1 MFKAWNLEV
10 VSIKGMSAS
19 SPVSSCSAL
28 STIKHHMLY
37 RRAIHVVDP
46 CHRKKYSSRCQTQ
59 VWHDV
64 LEGWHRK
71 KSHPNTFPHTAPW
84 EFPRGPRNWTE
95 GWSGVKNLTGT
106 FWSLLLKLLKIL
118 NPKTDVIMCMYI
130 YNYKLYNVFL
140 FVRMSC
146 TNIIQTQHVGLSL
159 ICLCEISKK
168 EVSSKV
174 GNGKKDYDCHLR
186 QMVSSVFV
194 TWGTSGAWWRT

>member
-130 YNYKLYNVFL
+130 YEQPPL
-140 FVRMSC
+140 FGKERNSLWME
-146 TNIIQTQHVGLSL
+146 TFFFQIHLAYGNEVG
-159 ICLCEISKK
+159 
-168 EVSSKV
+168 
-174 GNGKKDYDCHLR
+174 GNWKTRY
-186 QMVSSVFV
+186 
-194 TWGTSGAWWRT
+194 